1 MGIFINQDC
10 HVASLLAMTIKFPLQ
25 RFTVYGNSMLP
36 TLKPGRDV
44 LVWCWFINPKVGDLV
59 AIKVNGKEMVKRVR
73 QISSDRR
80 IFVEGDNKKMST
92 DSRKFGWIDRKNLL
106 GKVIDVF

>member
-1 MGIFINQDC
+1 
-10 HVASLLAMTIKFPLQ
+10 
-25 RFTVYGNSMLP
+25 MLP